1 MTTEKY
7 FAASIERHEQRH
19 HLSRPLPRL
28 RTVFNTTASLQM
40 FWIFLSAV
48 GFSSMLFKLGA
59 MSVWVSVMF
68 TLIKLLAVVAVALL
82 VVVFWQRLKRY

>member
-1 MTTEKY
+1 
-7 FAASIERHEQRH
+7 
-19 HLSRPLPRL
+19 
-28 RTVFNTTASLQM
+28 M